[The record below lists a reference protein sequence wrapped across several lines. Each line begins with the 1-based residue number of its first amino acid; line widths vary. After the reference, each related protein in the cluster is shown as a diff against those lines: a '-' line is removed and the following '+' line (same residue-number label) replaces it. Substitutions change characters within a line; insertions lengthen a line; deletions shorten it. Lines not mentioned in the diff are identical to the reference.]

1 MRSALLCLLW
11 VLGCSKAPGRVTGNA
26 VRCEADGGLNETVG
40 SCVPA
45 FQQFAR
51 QHPNDRVSDVTLIY
65 GPSEAELIVWIT
77 DDKQWPQLRDVHAEN
92 IACDGPG
99 QPSCKIALESRSREP
114 HRQLFVSMVA
124 AVQETSSET
133 IGFLDFYTPGENS
146 GPTTVV
152 DVACHLDKGD
162 DWVTDE
168 QQLGVT
174 RANFFAKQEFASSS
188 PTLCDQALYKY
199 LRAHPDQHIR
209 WVEQEDRPVAD
220 PLSQGTSSL
229 LIAVDALGRA
239 QTPRDMII
247 RDLVCIERPCSDEII
262 RFRDGREA
270 LFSVPIA
277 KGRSRAPRTDHLLVV
292 SRLR

>member
-11 VLGCSKAPGRVTGNA
+11 VLGCSKASGRVTGNA

-51 QHPNDRVSDVTLIY
+51 QHPNDRASDVTLIY

-133 IGFLDFYTPGENS
+133 IGFLDFYTPGVFS
-146 GPTTVV
+146 VPTTVG
-152 DVACHLDKGD
+152 DVACLLDKGD
-162 DWVTDE
+162 VCVTDE

-174 RANFFAKQEFASSS
+174 RVIFFAKQKK
-188 PTLCDQALYKY
+188 TTNTTTQKNQTQNKY

-209 WVEQEDRPVAD
+209 WVEQEDRPV
-220 PLSQGTSSL
+220 
-229 LIAVDALGRA
+229 
-239 QTPRDMII
+239 
-247 RDLVCIERPCSDEII
+247 
-262 RFRDGREA
+262 
-270 LFSVPIA
+270 
-277 KGRSRAPRTDHLLVV
+277 
-292 SRLR
+292 